1 MSLSYSNLP
10 VYVGEPSAST
20 VSETL
25 GYIPATQVNVN
36 YTTNSSPKRN
46 LGVSIATGDQ
56 FKFGQGLNTTVSMTC
71 FLQKDFEEG
80 MSWTYYN
87 DDFFPIKIGNNIFKK
102 CYVND
107 FSVSVAPY
115 QPVTVQAT
123 FTCLDPPTGMEISG
137 DENPYGGGNIDFRP
151 DQIVYGHSCSVT
163 NMNTVVSD
171 TQSQVSYQ
179 KRITRTP
186 VFKLGS
192 INASTMLLDG
202 VEEQMTITST
212 GLNNL
217 IDFSG
222 DILNNEVKVDL
233 TSLDG
238 NEDDYLGKI
247 SMAKGATVA
256 IEGYSVGQ
264 ADTVQTTATIKQVTV

>member
-1 MSLSYSNLP
+1 
-10 VYVGEPSAST
+10 
-20 VSETL
+20 
-25 GYIPATQVNVN
+25 
-36 YTTNSSPKRN
+36 
-46 LGVSIATGDQ
+46 
-56 FKFGQGLNTTVSMTC
+56 
-71 FLQKDFEEG
+71 
-80 MSWTYYN
+80 
-87 DDFFPIKIGNNIFKK
+87 
-102 CYVND
+102 
-107 FSVSVAPY
+107 
-115 QPVTVQAT
+115 
-123 FTCLDPPTGMEISG
+123 
-137 DENPYGGGNIDFRP
+137 
-151 DQIVYGHSCSVT
+151 
-163 NMNTVVSD
+163 
-171 TQSQVSYQ
+171 
-179 KRITRTP
+179 
-186 VFKLGS
+186 
-192 INASTMLLDG
+192 MLLDG